1 MKLAISLRTSMS
13 RTVGRLLPL
22 VGLALAACGGGGGA
36 GLVGPTGPVRF
47 DGPVYQA
54 FTAFDGLADAAVTRL
69 PEVEELRLIR
79 EVIDPKSLRD
89 KEVRA

>member
-54 FTAFDGLADAAVTRL
+54 FTAFDGLAAVSLHPLDVTDTGSARDLAAGL
-69 PEVEELRLIR
+69 GHASPG
-79 EVIDPKSLRD
+79 S
-89 KEVRA
+89 